1 MGQKTHPN
9 GFRIGITKNHNSTWF
24 EDYGNYKNILHED
37 YQIRQL
43 FEQEWQTFYTKAGI
57 VKLEIKRKINQ
68 LELLIHAARPKAI
81 SPNSGE
87 DESKFVNFRNQV
99 QKILSSQKQIRLK
112 VIQVD
117 NIENESLLVARA
129 LADQLEKRVAFRRAV
144 RQTSQRLQK
153 SGIGGFKI
161 QVSGRLNGAEMA
173 RIEWVREG
181 RVPLQTLR
189 ADISYSSYSAHTIYG
204 VLGIKIWIFNK
215 EII

>member
-1 MGQKTHPN
+1 VGQKTHPN

-43 FEQEWQTFYTKAGI
+43 FEQEWQPFYTKAGI

-81 SPNSGE
+81 SSNSGE

-112 VIQVD
+112 VNQVD
-117 NIENESLLVARA
+117 KVENESLLIARA
-129 LADQLEKRVAFRRAV
+129 LSDQLEKRVAFRRAV

-153 SGIGGFKI
+153 SGVNGFKI

-173 RIEWVREG
+173 RIEWIREG

-189 ADISYSSYSAHTIYG
+189 ADISYTSYSAHTIYG
-204 VLGIKIWIFNK
+204 VLGIKVWIFNK